1 MSPSRTPHSLKNN
14 EDVYQQSGIDE
25 EINQQSGKF
34 ILKTN
39 FEGRKINRKRLKNQT
54 LSFRQLEHMVKNK
67 SFKSKGLMDDI
78 IEHRDSTPNTVR
90 VENDPHNLQVVMSI
104 GEYQNL
110 LDEVNQNQIDDKK
123 NNFFKKKSTKNLEI
137 RKLVTK
143 IVEEN
148 ADSASDSSEK
158 IEDNSKRNKESN

>member
-1 MSPSRTPHSLKNN
+1 
-14 EDVYQQSGIDE
+14 
-25 EINQQSGKF
+25 
-34 ILKTN
+34 
-39 FEGRKINRKRLKNQT
+39 
-54 LSFRQLEHMVKNK
+54 
-67 SFKSKGLMDDI
+67 
-78 IEHRDSTPNTVR
+78 
-90 VENDPHNLQVVMSI
+90 
-104 GEYQNL
+104 
-110 LDEVNQNQIDDKK
+110 LDEVNQNQTDDKK